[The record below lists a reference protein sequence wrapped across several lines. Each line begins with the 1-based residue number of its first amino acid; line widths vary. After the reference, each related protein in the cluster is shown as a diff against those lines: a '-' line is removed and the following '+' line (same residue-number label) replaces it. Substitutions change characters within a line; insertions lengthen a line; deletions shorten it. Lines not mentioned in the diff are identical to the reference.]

1 VANKRPIGG
10 ARLLQSHAKA
20 ARQTDFFDETLT
32 RLLAQWG
39 QRCRIGVGA
48 LDSRRI
54 SPRW

>member
-1 VANKRPIGG
+1 VANKRHIGG